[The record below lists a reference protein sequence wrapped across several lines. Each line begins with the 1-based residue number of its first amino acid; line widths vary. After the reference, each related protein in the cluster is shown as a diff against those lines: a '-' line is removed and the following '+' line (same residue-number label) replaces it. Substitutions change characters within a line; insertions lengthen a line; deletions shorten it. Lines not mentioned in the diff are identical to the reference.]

1 MALNIIF
8 DEFGFLE
15 SDSDVGSKLSPMLKQ
30 PPISP
35 IESESSSGI
44 SSLDSDDLKKQ
55 LLSSPPTI
63 SNSHDDQDDDDD
75 ERESNDANDGMFNE
89 KEDESDDFEDNGK
102 ETSIEEVP
110 MPIAPPPVKVIY
122 QNRNILNLGDNIWSS
137 GRFVQYT
144 MLPDNNLS
152 CFFQN
157 RAQYWRLG
165 SSSGSEKHDSLE
177 KCSCCDFCY
186 PSIYH
191 QQLIQNGQYPAKKN
205 AITDSLL
212 TFLKI
217 HHVDFNNTMPNSNDN
232 NNNINSKNINNNINN
247 NNSNIIGNNKQR
259 MYNNNTPYAAYQ
271 IMQQQQQQQQYHNNG
286 YHNSTM
292 NGPNQ
297 QMSSFN
303 NNGYSGGFNNNNRTS
318 ALSALNMM
326 NQSRNVS
333 NAFPQTMNNNSRLYN
348 NNNGLYKQF

>member
-1 MALNIIF
+1 MALNIVF

-15 SDSDVGSKLSPMLKQ
+15 SNSDVVSKLSSMHKQ

-55 LLSSPPTI
+55 LTFSSPTI
-63 SNSHDDQDDDDD
+63 SSSHDQDD
-75 ERESNDANDGMFNE
+75 EEQQSNDGDIQLNE
-89 KEDESDDFEDNGK
+89 KEDENDNLEESEEDNII
-102 ETSIEEVP
+102 ETELIPNVIS
-110 MPIAPPPVKVIY
+110 PVKVIY
-122 QNRNILNLGDNIWSS
+122 QNRNILNLVDNIWSS
-137 GRFVQYT
+137 GRFIQYT
-144 MLPDNNLS
+144 VLPDNNLS

-165 SSSGSEKHDSLE
+165 SSNGSENNDTLE

-191 QQLIQNGQYPAKKN
+191 QQLSQNKLHTTKN

-217 HHVDFNNTMPNSNDN
+217 NHVDFNNTMPNSNDI
-232 NNNINSKNINNNINN
+232 NNINSKNIS

-259 MYNNNTPYAAYQ
+259 MYNNNTAFQ
-271 IMQQQQQQQQYHNNG
+271 TIQQQQQQFQNSG
-286 YHNSTM
+286 YHQSSM
-292 NGPNQ
+292 NGFNPQINA
-297 QMSSFN
+297 FN
-303 NNGYSGGFNNNNRTS
+303 NNGYSCFNNSKNFAN
-318 ALSALNMM
+318 AALNMM
-326 NQSRNVS
+326 NQPRNVIT
-333 NAFPQTMNNNSRLYN
+333 AFQQTMNNNSRYQKSNIN